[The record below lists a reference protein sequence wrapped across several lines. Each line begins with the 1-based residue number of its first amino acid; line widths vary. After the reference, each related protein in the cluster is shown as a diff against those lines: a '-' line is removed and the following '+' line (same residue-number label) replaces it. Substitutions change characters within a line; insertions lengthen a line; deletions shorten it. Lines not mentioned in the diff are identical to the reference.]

1 MKRIL
6 LALCMACCTSAMTAQ
21 GLRESIEKGVQ
32 TSIRQSENHL
42 WHEAFATC
50 RALDTKIGAGNPEL
64 HYLVSN
70 ERFRLYTRLNKK
82 GECRAQMQL
91 MENYARASRKNDVIE
106 DMLMKKADFA
116 QRNDNASLAG
126 DCYLE
131 IFNMHTK
138 DKDDK
143 GKEKCFQEM
152 IARAKQENN
161 RLMGDLI
168 GRMYTRWTDS
178 IASIRTAKELKVVK
192 DQYAAAQEEI
202 GTKDSTITTQKSF
215 IYVLIITALGLA
227 VALLFVIL
235 VMWHNVKEIKRL
247 KKSLEVANENNDH
260 KSNLL
265 HNISAQMMPSLDAIQ
280 RGDTQKHVQAL
291 KDYME
296 HIAHYMELEQ
306 TRDDRFE
313 MTSRN
318 MGQFCE
324 KMAKEAR
331 SLVKSGTEVTCST
344 QAINFPTNE
353 EGLRSLL
360 LALIGEVAKASGV
373 ERINLEFK
381 KRNPHT
387 GHLLVTA
394 VGMKLEEEKRET
406 IFQAFSEIVDLTVSD
421 CLTYPTCSLLAYK
434 LGGQLRLDDEF
445 KHGVRFVVELKDREV
460 SHPTHLS

>member
-116 QRNDNASLAG
+116 RRNDNASLAG

-202 GTKDSTITTQKSF
+202 GTKDSTITGAPSRM
-215 IYVLIITALGLA
+215 YLA
-227 VALLFVIL
+227 
-235 VMWHNVKEIKRL
+235 
-247 KKSLEVANENNDH
+247 
-260 KSNLL
+260 
-265 HNISAQMMPSLDAIQ
+265 
-280 RGDTQKHVQAL
+280 
-291 KDYME
+291 
-296 HIAHYMELEQ
+296 
-306 TRDDRFE
+306 
-313 MTSRN
+313 
-318 MGQFCE
+318 
-324 KMAKEAR
+324 
-331 SLVKSGTEVTCST
+331 
-344 QAINFPTNE
+344 
-353 EGLRSLL
+353 
-360 LALIGEVAKASGV
+360 
-373 ERINLEFK
+373 
-381 KRNPHT
+381 
-387 GHLLVTA
+387 
-394 VGMKLEEEKRET
+394 
-406 IFQAFSEIVDLTVSD
+406 
-421 CLTYPTCSLLAYK
+421 
-434 LGGQLRLDDEF
+434 
-445 KHGVRFVVELKDREV
+445 
-460 SHPTHLS
+460 